1 MNTPNHE
8 RSPSQQALESLWIPC
23 ARLREAFN
31 RGSRAAVQ
39 QDDAAAQ
46 TAASDTWDAIASIL
60 NAMDSIE
67 AGAISDSLGASIT
80 LILAQANR
88 ARVHR
93 SN

>member
-1 MNTPNHE
+1 MNTPNHD

-23 ARLREAFN
+23 ARLRDAFN
-31 RGSRAAVQ
+31 RGTR
-39 QDDAAAQ
+39 AAAQ
-46 TAASDTWDAIASIL
+46 EDHEAGLTATKDTWDAIASIL

-67 AGAISDSLGASIT
+67 AGAISDSLGASIK